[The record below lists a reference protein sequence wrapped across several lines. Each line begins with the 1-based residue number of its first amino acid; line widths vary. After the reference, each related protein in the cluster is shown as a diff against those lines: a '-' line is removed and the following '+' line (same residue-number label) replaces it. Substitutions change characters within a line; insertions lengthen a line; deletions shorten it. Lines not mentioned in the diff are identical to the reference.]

1 MKTIKLLAATLLC
14 AALPATINAQENL
27 KKAINNFVNSTDI
40 NAYCSSTAESKDND
54 DNGKLSSFS
63 REYTFRLPHDKM
75 PAFDKVI
82 AAFDK
87 DKDKAYRI
95 YSRNENMS
103 DETLAR
109 IAYGDKLE
117 RSKSY
122 GGYKNRNY
130 RLMFVHDEQDSLRRH
145 AYALTWWKD
154 LPLGYTNVCIDEY
167 YSLNPNKVETENK
180 LYDDATR
187 IITMNSD
194 GSIAIN
200 DRLTGLTKVISTDIE
215 TDKEIK
221 TSFDF
226 VKRLGTL
233 RAAFITPNLT
243 AQTGMRTMIATKIAQ
258 LCNDHGD
265 LPGTGERQFCI
276 DTIEELKKHPFAK
289 RDKYI
294 SGLFDIA
301 IDKLRCVSKP

>member
-27 KKAINNFVNSTDI
+27 KKAINSFVNAKDI
-40 NAYCSSTAESKDND
+40 NAHSSSASESQNND
-54 DNGKLSSFS
+54 DNGKLTSFS
-63 REYTFRLPHDKM
+63 REYTFSLPHDKM
-75 PAFDKVI
+75 PAFNKVI

-87 DKDKAYRI
+87 DKKKAYSV
-95 YSRNENMS
+95 YSRDENMN
-103 DETLAR
+103 DDILTR
-109 IAYGDKLE
+109 ISYGDNLE
-117 RSKSY
+117 KTKSY
-122 GGYKNRNY
+122 GSFKNRNY
-130 RLMFVHDEQDSLRRH
+130 RLMFVHDEQDSLRRY

-154 LPLGYTNVCIDEY
+154 QPLGYTNICIDEY

-187 IITMNSD
+187 IITMNPD

-200 DRLTGLTKVISTDIE
+200 DGLTGLTKVISTDIE

-233 RAAFITPNLT
+233 RAAFINPNLT
-243 AQTGMRTMIATKIAQ
+243 AQTAMQTMIATKIAQ

-276 DTIEELKKHPFAK
+276 DAIEELKKHPFAK